1 MQSIKKMSFIFLCLL
16 LAVSPLHLSGC
27 SKTNDVH
34 VWSTYNTRKVMQSFG
49 SYEDLGVKL
58 DVLMAKGETEGAQL
72 LITPEKDVKSAVLTS
87 ADLTDAEGNVY
98 EKIYRSGA
106 YITLEEVAAYIYAF
120 QELPPNYDA
129 DKNASPRTSMWGEYL
144 RVNHSHFKGDTSR
157 YPYEPELPHID
168 GCPGGYLTYYELDIG
183 TTASGYSGL
192 YNDGSRISRGA
203 ARIVYARYEEDGSL
217 VHSSE
222 SHYLFYTYNHY
233 NDFEEYLNYFGGWG
247 VRFGKVTA
255 GGEED
260 SSFGPEPTPYVDV
273 VEKALA

>member
-1 MQSIKKMSFIFLCLL
+1 
-16 LAVSPLHLSGC
+16 
-27 SKTNDVH
+27 
-34 VWSTYNTRKVMQSFG
+34 
-49 SYEDLGVKL
+49 
-58 DVLMAKGETEGAQL
+58 
-72 LITPEKDVKSAVLTS
+72 
-87 ADLTDAEGNVY
+87 
-98 EKIYRSGA
+98 
-106 YITLEEVAAYIYAF
+106 
-120 QELPPNYDA
+120 
-129 DKNASPRTSMWGEYL
+129 MWGEYL

-222 SHYLFYTYNHY
+222 NHYLFYTYNHY